1 MKLKTV
7 NYFCKKLQSRCC
19 MVSEYIQFVSIC
31 VNLSVNLSVLALITH
46 YVALS
51 FDDLVFVLFYPVL
64 TQKPFQM
71 LKVN

>member
-1 MKLKTV
+1 
-7 NYFCKKLQSRCC
+7 

-31 VNLSVNLSVLALITH
+31 VNLSVNLSVLALITD

-64 TQKPFQM
+64 AQKPFQM